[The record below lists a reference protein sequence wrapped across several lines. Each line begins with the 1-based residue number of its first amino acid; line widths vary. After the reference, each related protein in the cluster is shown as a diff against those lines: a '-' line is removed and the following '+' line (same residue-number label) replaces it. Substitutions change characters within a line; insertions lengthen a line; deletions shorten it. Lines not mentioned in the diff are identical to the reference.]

1 MYRYAVAEPRP
12 CRSVLPFTAEALH
25 VAGLRRAV
33 KAELTAWGMS
43 PLVDEVQLIV
53 TELASNVIKH
63 VGQGSAATLVLDTGA
78 DQLRMELHDKSDK
91 EPQRLHPTCDEES
104 GRGLQLLSALSPSW
118 GTTRTAAGK
127 AVWCELSLVP
137 DETRR
142 RIQRVTTVMETYGL
156 AVGSPAAWL
165 TYRAALEESATSLIL
180 DLLHWLTAQGMDP
193 DDILDRAQ
201 THFEASSSSVTG
213 HLLLP

>member
-1 MYRYAVAEPRP
+1 MLRYSVTDPQPRRCIVPFGAEPP
-12 CRSVLPFTAEALH
+12 ELVN
-25 VAGLRRAV
+25 LRRAV

-43 PLVDEVQLIV
+43 ALAEEAQLIA

-63 VGQGSAATLVLDTGA
+63 VGQGSVATLVLDAGPS
-78 DQLRMELHDKSDK
+78 QLRMELHDKSGK
-91 EPQRLHPTCDEES
+91 EPQHLHPACDEES
-104 GRGLQLLSALSPSW
+104 GRGLQILGALSTTW
-118 GTTRTAAGK
+118 GTVRTTVGK
-127 AVWCELSLVP
+127 AVWCELPLAL

-165 TYRAALEESATSLIL
+165 THRAVLEESATSLIL
-180 DLLHWLTAQGMDP
+180 DMLHWLRAQGLDP

-201 THFEASSSSVTG
+201 THFEAEAA
-213 HLLLP
+213 